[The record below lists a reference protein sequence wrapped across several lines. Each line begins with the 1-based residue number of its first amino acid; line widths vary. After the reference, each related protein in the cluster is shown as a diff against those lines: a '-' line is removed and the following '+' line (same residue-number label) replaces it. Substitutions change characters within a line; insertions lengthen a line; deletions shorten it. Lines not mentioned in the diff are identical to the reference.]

1 MYAKGR
7 KEGTVRFAITL
18 DGAPRSVC
26 VAGDFNHW
34 TPVAMRRQRDGTY
47 VKVVPVRPGT
57 HEYKYIV
64 NGEWTVDPDHGV
76 WAMNCYGTMN
86 SVMDCE

>member
-1 MYAKGR
+1 
-7 KEGTVRFAITL
+7 
-18 DGAPRSVC
+18 
-26 VAGDFNHW
+26 
-34 TPVAMRRQRDGTY
+34 MRRQRDGTY

-64 NGEWTVDPDHGV
+64 DGEWTVDPDHGV